1 MNAETPCHPS
11 STEFD
16 PDNPSGSRVGKAPR
30 LGLILLGVA
39 VLAGAGIV
47 TGYLPRAKAR
57 AATAIESKELAILT
71 VTVIKP
77 VPAKAT
83 APLTLS
89 GELKPQAEAAIHARA
104 NGYVKSWSADIGDTV
119 KEGQILAELE
129 TPEIDHELAEARA
142 ELNQANAAQ
151 ALAKTTS
158 ARYANLRAGHGVSE
172 QEIEEKL
179 ADVKLKD
186 AAVEAANAK
195 VERLENLTSFGK
207 IKAPFEGTITARK
220 IDVGQLV
227 SSGSGLELFHITRTT
242 KLRVFVR
249 VPQSYAAS
257 TTAGQTASLL
267 LSEKPGAKIEAKIVR
282 TAGSIDPASRT
293 LLTELEV
300 DNKDGQLLSG
310 SYAQVLLTGARSD
323 AAITVPSNALLF
335 RAEGPQVGIVH
346 NDGKVELRSVQ
357 PGRDFG
363 PITEILTGVTPEDKI
378 ILNPADSLV
387 TGLTVRIA
395 PQKEEAPA
403 A

>member
-1 MNAETPCHPS
+1 MNAESPATDFNPD
-11 STEFD
+11 D
-16 PDNPSGSRVGKAPR
+16 PADSRLGKSPR
-30 LGLILLGVA
+30 LGLIFLGV
-39 VLAGAGIV
+39 VVVAGAGIV

-57 AATAIESKELAILT
+57 AATAIESKQLAILT
-71 VTVIKP
+71 VTVVRP
-77 VPAKAT
+77 APAKAT

-119 KEGQILAELE
+119 KEGQIIAELE

-142 ELNQANAAQ
+142 ELNQATAAQ
-151 ALAKTTS
+151 ALAKTTGD
-158 ARYANLRAGHGVSE
+158 RYAHLRAGHGVSD
-172 QEIEEKL
+172 QEVEEKL

-186 AAVEAANAK
+186 AAAEAANAK

-207 IKAPFEGTITARK
+207 IKAPFAGTITARK

-227 SSGSGLELFHITRTT
+227 NSGSGLELFHITQTAR
-242 KLRVFVR
+242 LRVFVR
-249 VPQSYAAS
+249 VPQSYAPS
-257 TTAGQTASLL
+257 ITVNQTAALT
-267 LSEKPGAKIEAKIVR
+267 LSEKPGVKIDARIVR

-300 DNKDGQLLSG
+300 DNKDGKLLSG
-310 SYAQVLLTGARSD
+310 SYAQVLLTGARTD
-323 AAITVPSNALLF
+323 PAITVPSNALLF

-346 NDGKVELRSVQ
+346 ADGKVELRSVQ

-363 PITEILTGVTPEDKI
+363 PITEILGGVTPEDQV

-395 PQKEEAPA
+395 AKEAPA